1 MRLAPQA
8 DMIKNVENGQFW
20 LAMIVGVVVLWIHAR
35 SQFDKLS
42 LEHSGGYQRLIS
54 KIGSS
59 DLHAS
64 AEYRR
69 AFVIYAAILTVIYV
83 VLCIYIAVP
92 DLQLMVREL
101 AGRDVMDLLSV
112 GASKLPETVAAP
124 VAGVAFDEKGGL
136 LGTIDAGE
144 GLNASVPLA
153 ISLAVV
159 GLAPNV
165 PWLARVE
172 EFIRATAHRLAGIPT
187 RLVNGSLALSD
198 EPFLAPDETGG
209 QLLSPDDW
217 ARVERYR
224 ERLDSDFADDVV
236 TIVALRGWIMQDGD
250 LSPRGRVPT
259 GFASIERDV
268 TDRIEKLLRDLET
281 ALSKSSGSRAVGQ
294 DDSVVDWQGLRREAR
309 ETREDACLI
318 LGLYGSQRLY
328 SSWLCRLATA
338 TSDRKSGVA
347 RKLWQAVDRVELSQ
361 SDESVGTVVFF
372 RLSVVVLAVSVLA
385 AVFSGDNRLDA
396 GPRSQV
402 SLILNYVTTALL
414 IYVFPLCFALHYQ
427 QQMVNL
433 RRWHDW
439 EHGKIKY
446 SQWIPQYIFVFSI
459 AFLIGFVGF
468 ISFDL
473 FSVLVRV
480 GFDQVRANFAEIVDV
495 AIRQDA
501 FDALKGAAL
510 ALAVVA
516 MIDVWRAKALDGRW
530 KRLVLIQTVVVGLLA
545 AAARGYASWA
555 GTGEIAFGKLV
566 QAGLPAMAIGA
577 ICGIYVAYTLWEDFS
592 S

>member
-1 MRLAPQA
+1 
-8 DMIKNVENGQFW
+8 MIENVENGQFW
-20 LAMIVGVVVLWIHAR
+20 LAMIIGVVVLWVHAR

-42 LEHSGGYQRLIS
+42 LEHSGNYQRLIA

-136 LGTIDAGE
+136 LGAIDAGE

-187 RLVNGSLALSD
+187 RLVNGSLALS
-198 EPFLAPDETGG
+198 EEAFVAADETGG
-209 QLLSPDDW
+209 LMLSPEDW
-217 ARVERYR
+217 SRITRYR
-224 ERLDSDFADDVV
+224 ERLDADFADDLV
-236 TIVALRGWIMQDGD
+236 TVVALRGWLMQDGD
-250 LSPRGRVPT
+250 LSPRGRVPA

-281 ALSKSSGSRAVGQ
+281 ALAKSQGVVAGEQ
-294 DDSVVDWQGLRREAR
+294 DDGVVNWQSLRREAR

-328 SSWLCRLATA
+328 SSWLRRLALA
-338 TSDRKSGVA
+338 TSDRKAGVA

-372 RLSVVVLAVSVLA
+372 RLSAVVLAVSVVA
-385 AVFSGDNRLDA
+385 AILSGDNRLEA
-396 GPRSQV
+396 GPRSEV
-402 SLILNYVTTALL
+402 SLILNYAVTALL

-427 QQMVNL
+427 QEMVNL

-439 EHGKIKY
+439 EHGRVKH
-446 SQWIPQYIFVFSI
+446 SQWIPQYLIVFSVS
-459 AFLIGFVGF
+459 FLVGFVGF

-473 FSVLVRV
+473 FSLLVRV
-480 GFDQVRANFAEIVDV
+480 GFEQVRLNFSEIVDV

-510 ALAVVA
+510 AVAVVA
-516 MIDVWRAKALDGRW
+516 MIDAWRARALDWRW
-530 KRLVLIQTVVVGLLA
+530 KWFVLAQTALVGLLA
-545 AAARGYASWA
+545 IAARGYASWA
-555 GTGEIAFGKLV
+555 SNGEIPLGKLAM
-566 QAGLPAMAIGA
+566 AGLPAMAIGS
-577 ICGIYVAYTLWEDFS
+577 ICGVYVAYTLWEEFS